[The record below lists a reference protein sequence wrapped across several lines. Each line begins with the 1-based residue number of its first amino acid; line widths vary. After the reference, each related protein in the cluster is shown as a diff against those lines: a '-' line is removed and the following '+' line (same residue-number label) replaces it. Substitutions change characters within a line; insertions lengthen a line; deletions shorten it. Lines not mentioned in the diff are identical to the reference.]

1 MFQATGHNVRAFSWW
16 RKHLKD
22 NSETRFGNQKIFL
35 APASSNQKNIQKK
48 SKILLSKGKSS
59 WVPHSGQTAFVVRGG
74 YKPMETAFLRALVLQ
89 LCIVTAN
96 LLQALV
102 LESVAHQHCIRQGFE
117 RAMFTRGPKTRE
129 TYAEKE
135 RDRIVQA
142 FLDMSR
148 CNPAQLEQ
156 RFQRDKAK
164 SCVAKVQ
171 KWTVTQL
178 PVFHQTL
185 FLKVDFVA
193 CAEPKKDAA

>member
-1 MFQATGHNVRAFSWW
+1 
-16 RKHLKD
+16 
-22 NSETRFGNQKIFL
+22 
-35 APASSNQKNIQKK
+35 
-48 SKILLSKGKSS
+48 
-59 WVPHSGQTAFVVRGG
+59 
-74 YKPMETAFLRALVLQ
+74 METAFLRALVLQ

-96 LLQALV
+96 QLQALV

-117 RAMFTRGPKTRE
+117 RAMFTRGPKTRA

-164 SCVAKVQ
+164 SWVAKVQ
-171 KWTVTQL
+171 TVTQL

-193 CAEPKKDAA
+193 CAEPKKDGA

>member
-1 MFQATGHNVRAFSWW
+1 
-16 RKHLKD
+16 
-22 NSETRFGNQKIFL
+22 
-35 APASSNQKNIQKK
+35 
-48 SKILLSKGKSS
+48 
-59 WVPHSGQTAFVVRGG
+59 
-74 YKPMETAFLRALVLQ
+74 METAFLRALVLQ

-102 LESVAHQHCIRQGFE
+102 LESVAHQHCIRQAFE

-164 SCVAKVQ
+164 SCVAKV
-171 KWTVTQL
+171 
-178 PVFHQTL
+178 
-185 FLKVDFVA
+185 
-193 CAEPKKDAA
+193 PK